1 MPLDALAGLSPRLSV
16 DVEEDNAIIR
26 ISELDPGDRGARMTE
41 EVIKYSTA
49 NSTGGRMDAGRKA
62 G

>member
-1 MPLDALAGLSPRLSV
+1 
-16 DVEEDNAIIR
+16 
-26 ISELDPGDRGARMTE
+26 MTE

-62 G
+62 GQRHRTARPASPENP